1 MTGMRGR
8 VPSWYISTE
17 VIRKN
22 PLKWREVEAVYL
34 PFNVNDNHW
43 VMICIDFVEGEIV
56 VWDSL
61 MAITPDAS
69 LEEQL
74 NVMRAVIPP
83 LLHKSQAITV
93 RPNLPMTPW
102 RISRVTSTPQQFGSG
117 DCGIFCVKYFEYD
130 VTGTSLETLRQNNMS
145 YFRRQFAFRL

>member
-1 MTGMRGR
+1 MA
-8 VPSWYISTE
+8 YIDESHSDY
-17 VIRKN
+17 

-34 PFNVNDNHW
+34 PFNVNGNHW

-61 MAITPDAS
+61 RAITSYAS

-74 NVMRAVIPP
+74 KVMHTVIPS
-83 LLHKSQAITV
+83 LLHKSQVIAV

-102 RISRVTSTPQQFGSG
+102 RIRRVTSTPEQFSSG

-130 VTGTSLETLRQNNMS
+130 VTWTSLETLRQNNMS
-145 YFRRQFAFRL
+145 YFRRQFAFQLWSNKAVW